1 MGGGEGGGVFNY
13 AIKKKTKEKRFKK
26 NAYMATEH
34 SFFKKRERVKNAY
47 TATEHSF
54 LKKEKKGL
62 EEM

>member
-1 MGGGEGGGVFNY
+1 
-13 AIKKKTKEKRFKK
+13 
-26 NAYMATEH
+26 MATEH

-62 EEM
+62 EKM